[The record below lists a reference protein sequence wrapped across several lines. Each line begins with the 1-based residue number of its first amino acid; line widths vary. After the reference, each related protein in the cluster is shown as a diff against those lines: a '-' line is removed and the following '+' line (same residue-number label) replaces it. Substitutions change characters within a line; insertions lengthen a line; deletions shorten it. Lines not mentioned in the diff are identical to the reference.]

1 MLVYMWAFTPNPP
14 VQQLII
20 PVVEVES
27 DGPLTIC
34 DIAIGITTTA
44 QYQDRVDM
52 QKKTWLKRMCNKK
65 SNYRF
70 ITDDGNST
78 DINAIYSACPKDYH
92 SVCCKTADLVHRLY
106 ELFPTKRWFMKCD
119 DDSYVVPERI
129 VEFLSN
135 LNYSE
140 PILTGLPYY
149 IVTKNMCPHP
159 QTRNNC
165 TTGYKRPWIGGQ
177 FNYTK
182 EDNLVYPAGGPCYAF
197 SHELARRM
205 VKYDFVSH
213 HTKYCTSLAPFEDIM
228 TSRIAG
234 DVGGYFVSG
243 STYFYEDPAKKES
256 IKKDKSCC
264 YHMKKKWQKMEQV
277 HEALYASEP
286 NSTKCN

>member
-1 MLVYMWAFTPNPP
+1 MRRQQYKHYIFIVVVATMLVYMWAFTPNPP

-34 DIAIGITTTA
+34 DIAIGITTTT

-140 PILTGLPYY
+140 PILTGC
-149 IVTKNMCPHP
+149 K
-159 QTRNNC
+159 
-165 TTGYKRPWIGGQ
+165 
-177 FNYTK
+177 
-182 EDNLVYPAGGPCYAF
+182 
-197 SHELARRM
+197 
-205 VKYDFVSH
+205 
-213 HTKYCTSLAPFEDIM
+213 
-228 TSRIAG
+228 
-234 DVGGYFVSG
+234 
-243 STYFYEDPAKKES
+243 
-256 IKKDKSCC
+256 
-264 YHMKKKWQKMEQV
+264 
-277 HEALYASEP
+277 
-286 NSTKCN
+286 